1 MLLVVGDTGFVRV
14 GHVAEIRRLIPLLRP
29 TVVPVTVHMTL
40 MRRMSLLPVLG
51 EFLIEAAGRTAAARG
66 AHEAR

>member
-1 MLLVVGDTGFVRV
+1 VLLVVGDTGFVRV
-14 GHVAEIRRLIPLLRP
+14 GHVAETRRLIPLLRP

-40 MRRMSLLPVLG
+40 MRRTSLLPVLG
-51 EFLIEAAGRTAAARG
+51 EFLIAAGWTAAARG